1 MEDTGIYVTRWQHR
15 CHVATAVE
23 HYTKRS
29 KFADWQV
36 HWQAILAGICK
47 FMINSRNQGQV
58 KLWDCGAIY
67 GIQEN
72 TTLSVG
78 MERGRGGGRM
88 YQRSRVAEWVSASGG
103 GGGSQSSLESPKR
116 NKR

>member
-15 CHVATAVE
+15 CHVTTAVE

-47 FMINSRNQGQV
+47 FISILENRDKSS
-58 KLWDCGAIY
+58 CGI
-67 GIQEN
+67 
-72 TTLSVG
+72 
-78 MERGRGGGRM
+78 
-88 YQRSRVAEWVSASGG
+88 VAPSTEFKKI
-103 GGGSQSSLESPKR
+103 PH
-116 NKR
+116 